1 MDIRNILNTIDNIS
15 EGVFDNQEVADKNKQ
30 AQADLEKWQTDRK
43 ASQEAEINQIK
54 ALINQYAKLKGIN
67 YTVKESISRELI
79 ESFGYEYDDLL
90 QEYSKEQFKSDA
102 ADFGRGVASGATL
115 GYAPEI
121 AAKIRSAT
129 GDISYE
135 DALKQ
140 EIEKNNAAKK
150 RSPWLY
156 DAGSFAPSMAVGGP
170 LGWGLA
176 AADLAYGKDEL
187 ANPFADDKAPT
198 ATPDTK
204 QTSTQVDN
212 SAKPAA
218 TNDGNHIE
226 NQASPHDIVSEL
238 QTKLIN
244 AGFDVGPTGSDGK
257 FGDKTVAALKQ
268 YTASKKLPSDLEA
281 YVKLVGD
288 AANDEVKAAVTEA
301 EKIAA
306 LRKTLDALDEGWK
319 TAAITGAVNAAKNF
333 GRGIG
338 NKSTVGRKLTQ
349 AEKDAGY
356 AKSLEKGDVEFVNPY
371 HQPSNADNFANKL
384 GKGTRGAAI
393 FGGKAAAKAAVLS
406 GKAAV
411 FGAGL
416 AAKIGGKLA
425 KFAGNHKIA
434 TILAG
439 LALYGYT
446 FNPEG
451 NIVVSN
457 DTAPDIKPDI
467 KPDTTTNQHGKPDI
481 SAPSNIP
488 GNSEKPSEPTNAPGI
503 GGNTPE
509 LSQLSSQI
517 DWLIK
522 YASTDTSPAL
532 AQELSSLKSQWDQL
546 KK

>member
-198 ATPDTK
+198 TTPDTK
-204 QTSTQVDN
+204 QTSTPVDN

-238 QTKLIN
+238 QTKLIT

-319 TAAITGAVNAAKNF
+319 TDAITGAVNAAKNF
-333 GRGIG
+333 GRGIT
-338 NKSTVGRKLTQ
+338 NKAAKGIPTTA
-349 AEKDAGY
+349 AEKSASVLDTGKIAWNKP
-356 AKSLEKGDVEFVNPY
+356 ASA
-371 HQPSNADNFANKL
+371 ADMAAHGL

-457 DTAPDIKPDI
+457 DIAPETTPDI
-467 KPDTTTNQHGKPDI
+467 KPDTTPTQHGKPDI

-488 GNSEKPSEPTNAPGI
+488 SNSEKPSEPTNPPGI